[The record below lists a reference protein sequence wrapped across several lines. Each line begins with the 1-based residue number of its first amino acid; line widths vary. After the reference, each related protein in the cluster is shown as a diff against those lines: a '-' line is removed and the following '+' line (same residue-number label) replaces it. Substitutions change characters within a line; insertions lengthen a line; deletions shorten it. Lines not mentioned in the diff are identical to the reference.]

1 MEDEDIGLEGKA
13 YRKRGRNVAFFCCFM

>member
-13 YRKRGRNVAFFCCFM
+13 YRKRGRNVEISVVL